1 MDTSTLYR
9 TLSQA
14 AEGSNNTEEMEAP
27 VHSKSR
33 TISRLK
39 TETAPYIHTLR
50 MRDQQGTALAI
61 LAGSR
66 AGVNSISGRL
76 GGFGTFSGTGEVK
89 EKEISNYNDDNDNNN
104 ADSDANAPSRIR
116 RIGSA
121 TMSVSGSDTQSVVSF
136 SNSDITS
143 SIKSS
148 GSSIKSKLR
157 IYTIG
162 PDSKSVPPINKAPLA
177 PVPIKAS
184 KKAFV
189 YGGAARGLFR
199 PLGNYYPTPIPNP
212 PVRPESL
219 AGFGT
224 VSLRPFPPYL
234 LKRFYLNAALNPSP
248 AFRVRFFKLSAPML
262 MHSTTRASGNG
273 ASGGQLQRSSS
284 NLDDNLIS
292 TNIHSSSLDASRYYF
307 PEESAQ
313 SDSLILRE
321 LSVEERSEVLAALSI
336 VQQTPDELRSG
347 EETDFL
353 LTAGKARCV
362 SDSDLIM
369 VSAPVRRTLASALDW
384 SVLVPGLNEEGAVLE
399 ASLFNTSDFI
409 QENTKGTSHYQNDN
423 TTSSLPVLRSHAIPQ
438 QRLDLAPFRPTQR
451 QRIASAA
458 EVLSGPVSLMENY
471 VGFFDQIDSFWKNIV
486 WTRAWEF
493 ADIESLGGNRAGLR
507 LCSCGCGKQWGRHSA
522 FPKYSFN
529 GLGGVLRGHAA
540 NGYDGSAEH
549 VIQQIKSGHC
559 STLLQHPQYPFGGPS
574 IVLDLSSWALDHNSY
589 KAIAQHAPFVRVFT
603 SSPWQ
608 GPFFSNNTLIY
619 LLPLMFS
626 LRHLHL
632 PGCDGWGDDE
642 ACKALAASSA
652 CPQLLSLDVSLS
664 SITDIGLSYIA
675 ERCHS
680 LLTLNVS
687 SCPKLSERSILLVG
701 KRCAKLEALDLSWNL
716 RLKSE
721 GIASIL
727 AECHDLKRLSLR
739 GLGRGYISD
748 KTSKLASA
756 AVGDGL
762 GGRPF
767 LLHRVMD
774 ARAEI
779 LMRVR
784 EVDLEGCVGVSDA
797 VVITLARNCEGTIE
811 RLRLSQCPALTAAS
825 TTAIAMFCPM
835 LTHLFLLGCTNIH
848 SPIFDNTIAAT
859 LAVQS
864 GRDRAGG
871 VIPDPSK
878 SFGTGF
884 GVANLMLQLD
894 NTGPRSGTADVPDA
908 EPASRP
914 SVHFMGETKPQK
926 PKWTLLKMLD
936 LTGCGMVIET
946 DILGLIQGC
955 PDLFDVRIS
964 GCYNVS
970 DIMFAS
976 FPIANAL
983 QQLQSL
989 SIAYLP
995 AVSDSTLECIA
1006 GSCPNLQSLDI
1017 TGCTGFTESAI
1028 LSLSS
1033 HCFHL
1038 RELRAQGC
1046 SESIKLACI
1055 LQLAKCCRL
1064 LRVLEFGR
1072 ALIQDTNNMSASET
1086 DSRVSHIA
1094 DGLTVPPGYD
1104 SSFEGDMFDLLLCF
1118 GVACPF
1124 LEQLDLTGRRPA
1136 AGKRQD
1142 ATSIGDSFMKGNDN
1156 VMSLFAAAR
1165 SLHHRSSVDAANS
1178 EIVFP
1183 HLNRL
1188 VLRCGGLLTP
1198 KQLESLLRIS
1208 PNLLSLDVT
1217 DVEGITVDILETAL
1231 GHAAST
1237 RTPETEAVKPNAKV
1251 TGASYTR
1258 IIAYGSRESEAYHE
1272 RTATR
1277 MASRLRSRESTTAA
1291 LKVRSGLRKTY
1302 ETPVLGLNFD
1312 VDLQRPII
1320 DPIPFSGGTRHSL
1333 PMTPAVPVNRLR
1345 KAAADIPKI
1354 GTAGVVVV
1362 SISPEDADTRD
1373 TSDIQNRTDIISAK
1387 HSSSLLPSFGGVLRP
1402 HETFPHESLVRDV
1415 AEELLYTR
1423 SGVLSSVIASSS
1435 GSVSNSIRVLGFEPI
1450 PGACF
1455 LRDASIFLRRFAL
1468 ERISANRIRKVV
1480 RHGLRKPGGRDWLWA
1495 LRSNVRNRIL
1505 ARFQYSARR
1514 IQRCYRAYTEVQFW
1528 KRHLGATVIAMW
1540 FRRILFIDR
1549 CRQRIIRALEI
1560 RRAAQVKQLAC
1571 ALLSRILE
1579 RTQVRMAWDKF
1590 RMNSLIER
1598 WRDERRA
1605 NRLRGLA
1612 PVYGNDGKLKVQIVF
1627 PSEGD
1632 EVLGAKEEMMQQV
1645 NALEVIL
1652 RSTYAA
1658 PPKGLLNQFL
1668 NEDDIIE
1675 GNKRGELNDSIDDLV
1690 GLGPG
1695 LTSDQGPRLDDN
1707 WEYAYAYR
1715 YEGLQL
1721 VAPRRVRRRKSL
1733 SKKMTSVVNNETL
1746 IQNSSLSTLSITSS
1760 KGGKTSSVIHPYHT
1774 ISQDL
1779 VRTVPKV
1786 DTPKASSGKVSRA
1799 ERRMPMRPHRPRRNS
1814 FDLLALSRIDPDE
1827 NEYSDGW
1834 ETCDDDDA
1842 EYQQVF
1848 GFFDDEGR
1856 EMEAAAIAEVQ
1867 KDIPESFGVASTFAL
1882 FDAADDAKNRAEL
1895 EKIEADFNVE
1905 ASLEKKAKQREQD
1918 ILKLHNDR
1926 LMHSNISAES
1936 SISSTSSLK
1945 RQSYRKAPQVRPET
1959 AMDRRVRRTRDFYL
1973 RKLARLHLLIA
1984 QCRNEDVNVRRA
1996 LYLEN
2001 ITDQEI
2007 RTARDAYEATHGEGS
2022 SLLVQEWRKLDIRM
2036 RNRITAVF
2044 ALENRQIALERE
2056 AATTAVTLK
2065 NLDRR
2070 LLLQRS
2076 GRELRDSAVNEARSA
2091 DPSLLVLDFGSSVFR
2106 LADDALSTLAT
2117 KYKSADSAIL
2127 PYLSKS
2133 HDEPLQ
2139 HQLAIVEIKSSL
2151 LPPREGVS
2159 DFLMP
2164 SLKSQRPGGLGPSG
2178 RPGGLPESFS
2188 MSSTSL
2194 RPFSSSRVRLLPI
2207 KFSPYA
2213 ILPGG
2218 VRILLPNPDGLGG
2231 ASTESFGTGP
2241 KRTLLAKTLQI
2252 MGISHETSSASDFL
2266 KPLVSAIKPLEQLK
2280 RNLGSVGAVQKSKRM
2295 FPVEI
2300 SKVMNYKKTQLL
2312 LKDDMELGSARRLRL
2327 SFARR
2332 IQKSFKAYLKRK
2344 KLRKEMDDFHKE
2356 STLQMMTLLRAVG
2369 KAEEPNCASA
2379 AWQEIH
2385 AAVTIQ
2391 ARFRVV
2397 SAKIFYFNAR
2407 RILAVT
2413 RAKTYL
2419 TLMGIALDA
2428 PDPDEYIRAH
2438 VLAGEA
2444 ARELQIEQDFTGKLR
2459 RTSKQF
2465 DRQISPFLD
2474 TGGRTIVDNKSERSG
2489 SISKSGSRQGSK
2501 KVVPLTL
2508 PMAAISPLGETEP
2521 QRVLRLLGNAISS
2534 GMREDLI
2541 EGTDAFAAR
2550 VKADSSLV
2558 KTKII
2563 DQWGGE
2569 VEAMVAIEEGGSEVG
2584 DDDGRSGTEKV
2595 LRRRKVRKAKDD
2607 PLRLLYNELSVLLS
2621 LDAGRQARKQRSQ
2634 LIDDATAH
2642 GAIVKSE
2649 AVVAPVVSDSAER
2662 RPSYYSTY
2670 EPVISAEALQS
2681 STDIEASKQASNT
2694 SDNLLTESLSNHIP
2708 LNKTSDTQ
2716 SVASVR
2722 SRKSANGTNSEK
2734 LPRSS
2739 AIDNVEDA
2747 INPPRMSQDE
2757 MEQERR
2763 EVLDLDLQDAQHETN
2778 SNAEHRSEDGS
2789 SFQRGSPQ
2797 GSVKY
2802 GSVGSNFLKI
2812 DGSSFRADSET
2823 NENRS
2828 EILGERSIGG
2838 SELDG
2843 IGGRSLPDSVLE
2855 ANANALLSSNS
2866 PLLLGACQRLLMSP
2880 EDPELI
2886 IAVSSAM
2893 RDEELPPK
2901 DVLTCLAL
2909 SAGLYVQTMEVST
2922 PQSARKISKVQES
2935 PSGSVSSNNPSVD
2948 ALTDDGLFSGSQ
2960 ITRVTGK
2967 SAMTSKSNAHRKAAL
2982 RALPVALARLY
2993 DADILDEDTVF
3004 EWFDTVTDAGSS
3016 EAEKSAALG
3025 LEVQLSAPLGGNV
3038 SQSDKPDAIKS
3049 IHPAVLKAMTPFV
3062 EWLRADDDGD
3072 NASEDTK
3079 DTPERPD
3086 SGRDSPINNSPSR
3099 VADFPSSRPST
3110 SDFQISDNN
3119 AEKNSQIRSRV
3130 ASIDGYQQL
3139 SQDIDLDQT
3148 SNLPQDRVFA
3158 EEVSS
3163 VGSSRSHSPTSDP
3176 LLQVSGSGAIMNDS
3190 IEDGNSD
3197 NDSSIGDTNSET
3209 SKTSGENPE
3218 PVRDSDAIT
3227 ISRSSIAKGSTSG
3240 KSKKSSSDDGKS
3252 RGRST
3257 LFGSMKSKKSA
3268 ASKELKKRAMTRAAK
3283 DEARRQ
3289 AYYAGQLA
3297 QKDLVAYRRELNEK
3311 IFTHNIKNL
3320 QFKALYLE
3328 GVFLNYVAESIPCM
3342 ADDYVFRFKLLSS
3355 EGSSWALHWQ
3365 DVLGV
3370 MMSQR
3375 EALPHVCDPFAL
3387 LRKARL
3393 DYRIKLLGALVDV
3406 RKDQSERMSDI
3417 ASLYESVRTWSERV
3431 MKNILAR
3438 RFKDEAMVKRVERQ
3452 MPSAEK
3458 VLEFLRRRKNLL
3470 KKALEA
3476 FQAGGAKARI
3486 ASELMMHAIGNDSDS
3501 DSSGDSKERR
3511 GSDRGLGTIREESDS
3526 DGSGSESE
3534 GSADDISRDERRQ
3547 ERRRKKAEREE
3558 RRRRRREQRA
3568 QNSEADESDVSPGES
3583 SSDESGSDLGSDSH
3597 ESGSDLESRVSEVR
3611 RSRGSRRKRRGD
3623 KNPNDYDWEGT
3634 DEWAIASDAVGR
3646 VVYKHV
3652 LSGFATY
3659 EIPTQ
3664 PPEGYEF
3671 LRYKDSFSALSPRL
3685 IPTAVGTDEPMAPLE
3700 RGPTFVPTSISAEVV
3715 APSLIPKPIEID
3727 QNLVLGSVDAS
3738 GVVRAKDGR
3747 IIQDVYVQNELI
3759 NEDGTV
3765 PEFGTVSDEKIG
3777 TVRGSVTDDAKSVS
3791 STTSIGGL
3799 WGKLALGAGINESG
3813 AISRTKTTDGADWK
3827 SGNDADSVLE
3837 HAVKLSTGR
3846 SGGGKRER
3854 DKLKE
3859 VEKKDE
3865 LDRVK
3870 SRNKQVYIKGALPGT
3885 PGGPPAFPITNAVG
3899 NGAIVTYTCL
3909 QNFSP
3914 GDLIT
3919 IRNINPPTY
3928 NMPFATILEATSKE
3942 FKVVSRG
3949 QGEFVREGALTK
3961 GGIAAPMQNR
3971 VYAVK
3976 SVEAVPEKEAT
3987 LSEAGVLIPAVP
3999 GYLIIKCDNDFVPGA
4014 IITMVGVVPAL
4025 FNVENATVVKQVGTK
4040 GESSCVFSDST
4051 KFLITLNSR
4060 KVPYIRGGVVI
4071 LIDDGLGDGGFPLPE
4086 IPRDFYAVKEE
4097 ETWLSKIFK
4106 GKKKEEDKAA
4116 GAGGKKD
4123 GTHMKVLDALLAMG
4137 LTDEDTTTSEDP
4149 SVQDSLMLG
4158 QKVNKKN
4165 APGSVPVE
4173 GDPTKSTSNSSNS
4186 EMSSTS
4192 LGSESSSSTA
4202 PPTSSAASVVSS
4214 EATTRIA
4221 SKLRKRAQAREGSK
4235 NAFDEFEVKSELRWI
4250 DEEARLIH
4258 ACITRMENYLQA
4270 IFIQHAKRAAS
4281 ESQTAYDLQ
4290 LTLEKLVTACE
4301 EQRRVETELLQVQFE
4316 IRANEF
4322 ANDNKLAIE
4331 TLAKSNAES
4340 FVSFGRTRA
4349 LTMQKGGAKDS
4360 TTWSEAKE
4368 AERNQQLEARK
4379 GHVQARSKR
4388 LREKRSAANKA
4399 KRDAENIIGDNE
4411 RVGTALKLL
4420 TTQNISAGKAGNDAR
4435 LALLSG
4441 IQKDLSVALGVP
4453 SVRISV
4459 TRATRVD
4466 DEAVIVALTLEPP
4479 SLSTGDQYINQAP
4492 ASLLAKII
4500 QKMALDQTSILYR
4513 QPFTRL
4519 IDSNAAIFASGSG
4532 APVVGGLG
4540 NVTRNVD
4547 EFGLTKNLDKSQIA
4561 MSGILGDT
4569 PLIGTFGGTGIGET
4583 PIGNL
4588 NQTITK
4594 KQHKI
4599 RRKSFIQKRKLM
4611 LAQKLALQ
4619 RSRAEELNESF
4630 IASKDDSL
4638 PPTPDSS
4645 KSDAFLFPSNA
4656 EPLIKSNAASLSKRS
4671 LEPIENTSHLFSSV
4685 NHNVST
4691 SFSKSATGAI
4701 SETEVDDAI
4710 DGDDEEDYDVE
4721 EILRS
4726 GNVPAAVKEDPLYL
4740 EMRRKQRLAKR
4751 KRDAKLL
4758 KKQGKIAQAR
4768 QQTVRDIKED
4778 GILSSTTNQLVP
4790 VPSVSNTS
4798 LNAHGETQFVPG
4810 GAMSAGFTYGT
4821 VKGGRFGRFIRK
4833 AADILKETEAKEAE
4847 EAAKEEKIRIQ
4858 NMITE
4863 GLANQVAQT
4872 VRQVECFSGELAE
4885 LAEFKRPL
4893 KPPPGIDLK
4902 EWVVP
4907 PFRPAVVPKPSLAT
4921 IAYYSIGSD
4930 GEEIGNPAFYYW
4942 GRDKG
4947 TIVGL
4952 FGLHMRLGVVGGY
4965 LTGEE
4970 SQTMGEETDD
4980 EVFKPEPPISEYI
4993 HGRKVAAARAEV
5005 LKKQREERR
5014 SLRKAA
5020 LEKKLKE
5027 ESILASKLSSK
5038 PLLKQKSLRK
5048 GMSSKD
5054 IVSFSRDQF
5063 SSAVPVS
5070 TTSISEK
5077 IGARD
5082 QYVRV
5087 TQATEIELVK
5097 EDGHKDSYIQQ
5108 LKIGQDAMQFIDPSW
5123 LNLTTSVILTDKV
5136 HRDKYFDYERKK
5148 YGSQDPKENILAED
5162 PSSIGPVVA
5171 QSFESVP
5178 ITTAQD
5184 LDSSALPLSR
5194 LSLNRDSKAAVSSDS
5209 VSTIPPE
5216 KHQQQDA
5223 TKVEIVQHNE
5233 ADDEGGNNELEDEE
5247 DSDIDDVNVFAQYT
5261 PDRAQAE
5268 RDAADNPAWW
5278 SQINFPDDTVSS
5290 NSNAPNNDSDDFN
5303 SRQVDP
5309 SKAYRG
5315 FGRGILCAKT
5325 ASEYSM
5331 RLAAQE
5337 VSVQKRLGKATTE
5350 REILQ
5355 VKVHNLTAEL
5365 EKQTETWK
5373 PYEFPPP
5380 IKRVIQE
5387 SIDALDAPLRRKW
5400 EKEFE
5405 QKVRAR
5411 KRTSDLRD
5419 IEKKKNLGIYNEE
5432 EERKKKEEAD
5442 LKRAEDLAMGLEV
5455 PDEFAEFRT
5464 VRQGEEFKSL
5474 GFLAIVANDGS
5485 LLEWAGNGAQFLL
5498 SSWRARYRV
5507 KPWIVDSALIE
5518 FIASKQDSII
5528 KAEAD
5533 LANMLM
5539 AEGSTA
5545 IIRAYKLGG
5554 ESLPL
5559 SGLELAKQQLVGK
5572 HAADAAAAALAAASR
5587 LEATKV
5593 LLQKL
5598 MADRKA
5604 QRDEEKRQK
5613 DEKRRQ
5619 DEILANQDLSERLD
5633 NVKQAAKDAYEWAQ
5647 KEIAEWSLRRDESLR
5662 NATKAVLR
5670 DNQSALGLLE
5680 GIAEFHFTFGV
5691 FQDHQF
5697 ATDQRKNF
5705 EERKPFFLKFPF
5717 NLAGGAGG
5725 STQDI
5730 LADPAYM
5737 WYRRTIDISEMITD
5751 IKWAPYQGD
5760 APLTQRLLANE
5771 YTYVTNSTIFPTS
5784 GLWTTRGSGRPISSM
5799 TITFD
5804 ASRIKLME
5812 GKGFSQI
5819 EGTWA
5824 SEILNPNAK
5833 FWFKASRQRRVKT
5846 EADVEVVIRTEKAA
5860 AEAKIA
5866 QMEAKVKLA
5875 QDNRKKNEVPTQEQ
5889 VQQMDALHK
5898 AKVEYAQQKATE
5910 AEQKEDKLAAAAIE
5924 FMGIPEDDVADLKK
5938 AFELMD
5944 TDRSGSVDLPEFFAF
5959 VDIERTPIAESI
5971 FFFLDASFNETIS
5984 WGTFLRT
5991 VCTFAMFGAKEMIT
6005 WVFSVVAANTVGRAE
6020 KLHPLPVDGRAG
6032 ARGIDSRNRSVYW
6045 EDAVAWSGI
6054 TTSDTQGKIS
6064 TVSFKQ
6070 LLYNIHPPTSA
6081 FVTTVKRAISKAEK
6095 LSVGGQMRLFQFRQI
6110 VAEFPT
6116 LLSPIFLM
6124 QSRMRDKFLGE
6135 EWWDEKRELFVKA
6148 REIVQ
6153 QQLAVETRQKLSARE
6168 AARAN
6173 AKAEAKLKD
6182 AKEKK
6187 RKKELASGGMRDTNL
6202 GSLAATG

>member
-1 MDTSTLYR
+1 MNTTSLYR
-9 TLSQA
+9 SLSN
-14 AEGSNNTEEMEAP
+14 SNVQDDTGAINTIIQENAGVIPKKASSSRENF
-27 VHSKSR
+27 VSKS
-33 TISRLK
+33 ISGD
-39 TETAPYIHTLR
+39 APYVHTLR
-50 MRDQQGTALAI
+50 IREQQGTALEH
-61 LAGSR
+61 LARSR
-66 AGVNSISGRL
+66 AGVNAISGRH
-76 GGFGTFSGTGEVK
+76 GGFGIFSGTEEVK
-89 EKEISNYNDDNDNNN
+89 KSEVGVEVNDDDDNGE
-104 ADSDANAPSRIR
+104 SPIERRIR
-116 RIGSA
+116 
-121 TMSVSGSDTQSVVSF
+121 SVSDSEVHSVVSF
-136 SNSDITS
+136 SASEVS
-143 SIKSS
+143 SSRKSS
-148 GSSIKSKLR
+148 TTVDSGKPRLYS
-157 IYTIG
+157 IG
-162 PDSKSVPPINKAPLA
+162 PDAGLPRIRAAVPLA
-177 PVPIKAS
+177 PKNS

-189 YGGAARGLFR
+189 YGGAARGMFR
-199 PLGNYYPTPIPNP
+199 PLATFQHTPVPMP

-234 LKRFYLNAALNPSP
+234 LTRFYLNAAINPSP
-248 AFRVRFFKLSAPML
+248 AFRVRFFKLTAPTL
-262 MHSTTRASGNG
+262 IPSST
-273 ASGGQLQRSSS
+273 RS
-284 NLDDNLIS
+284 NNVTLDNFSEKNAIQIDS
-292 TNIHSSSLDASRYYF
+292 SRYFF
-307 PEESAQ
+307 PEDSVQ

-321 LSVEERSEVLAALSI
+321 LSIDESSDVLAALSI
-336 VQQTPDELRSG
+336 LQQPPNELGSG
-347 EETDFL
+347 EETEAL
-353 LTAGKARCV
+353 LTSGKARCV
-362 SDSDLIM
+362 SDSDLVM
-369 VSAPVRRTLASALDW
+369 VSMVVRRTLASALDW
-384 SVLVPGLNEEGAVLE
+384 SVLVPGLQEEGAVLD
-399 ASLFNTSDFI
+399 ATMLNSVDISLVSEDSTAIYGDESNVK
-409 QENTKGTSHYQNDN
+409 Q
-423 TTSSLPVLRSHAIPQ
+423 SLPFIRSHAIPQ
-438 QRLDLAPFRPTQR
+438 QRLDLVPFKPTQR
-451 QRIASAA
+451 VRVATAA
-458 EVLSGPVSLMENY
+458 EILNGPANLAASDSV
-471 VGFFDQIDSFWKNIV
+471 FFDQFDSYWKNV
-486 WTRAWEF
+486 LWTRAWEF
-493 ADIESLGGNRAGLR
+493 ADIESLGGSRAGLR
-507 LCSCGCGKQWGRHSA
+507 LCSCGCGKQWGKHSA
-522 FPKYSFN
+522 FPKYSYN
-529 GLGGVLRGHAA
+529 GQGGVLHGHAA
-540 NGYDGSAEH
+540 NGYNGSADH
-549 VIQQIKSGHC
+549 VTQQIQSGQC
-559 STLLQHPQYPFGGPS
+559 SILLQHPDYSFGSPAV
-574 IVLDLSSWALDHNSY
+574 VLDLSSWALDHNSY
-589 KAIAQHAPFVRVFT
+589 RAIAQHAPFVRVLSC
-603 SSPWQ
+603 SSWQ
-608 GPFFSNNTLIY
+608 GPFFSHKTLIS
-619 LLPLMFS
+619 LLPQFLS
-626 LRHLHL
+626 LKHLHL
-632 PGCDGWGDDE
+632 PGCDSWGNDDV
-642 ACKALAASSA
+642 CRALATSSA
-652 CPQLLSLDVSLS
+652 CPNLLSLDVSLS
-664 SITDIGLSYIA
+664 SITDSGLLYIA
-675 ERCHS
+675 EKCHS

-687 SCPKLSERSILLVG
+687 SCPMLTERSILQVG
-701 KRCAKLEALDLSWNL
+701 KSCAKLEALDISWNL
-716 RLKSE
+716 RLQSE

-739 GLGRGYISD
+739 GLGRGYVAESA
-748 KTSKLASA
+748 SKLSSA
-756 AVGDGL
+756 AVGEGL

-784 EVDLEGCVGVSDA
+784 EVDLEACVGVSDA

-811 RLRLSQCPALTAAS
+811 RLRLSQCSALTAAS
-825 TTAIAMFCPM
+825 TTAIGMFCP
-835 LTHLFLLGCTNIH
+835 LVTHLYLLGCINIQ

-871 VIPDPSK
+871 VLPDPSK
-878 SFGTGF
+878 TFGTGF
-884 GVANLMLQLD
+884 GVANLMMQLD
-894 NTGPRSGTADVPDA
+894 KQGPRSGTADVSDA
-908 EPASRP
+908 VSVGRP
-914 SVHFMGETKPQK
+914 SVHFMGETKPQT
-926 PKWTLLKMLD
+926 PRWTALRVLD
-936 LTGCGMVIET
+936 LTGCGMIVES

-955 PDLFDVRIS
+955 PDLTDLRIS
-964 GCYNVS
+964 GCHNVS
-970 DIMFAS
+970 DIMFAA
-976 FPIANAL
+976 FPMSTAL
-983 QQLQSL
+983 RHLQSL
-989 SIAYLP
+989 SLAYLP
-995 AVSDSTLECIA
+995 AVSDLTLECIA
-1006 GSCPNLQSLDI
+1006 GSCPDLISLDV
-1017 TGCTGFTESAI
+1017 TGCTGFTESAF

-1033 HCFHL
+1033 HCFRL

-1046 SESIKLACI
+1046 SESIKLSTI

-1072 ALIQDTNNMSASET
+1072 ALIKSDAKVT
-1086 DSRVSHIA
+1086 DSDTADFHVSHIEN
-1094 DGLTVPPGYD
+1094 DMTVPPGYD
-1104 SSFEGDMFDLLLCF
+1104 ASFDGDMFDLLLCF

-1136 AGKRQD
+1136 AAKRPE
-1142 ATSIGDSFMKGNDN
+1142 AFSLAESLSKNVDN
-1156 VMSLFAAAR
+1156 SLPSLFASAR
-1165 SLHHRSSVDAANS
+1165 SLHHKSTVDAANAD
-1178 EIVFP
+1178 IVFP
-1183 HLNRL
+1183 NLNRL
-1188 VLRCGGLLTP
+1188 VLRCSGSLTP

-1208 PNLLSLDVT
+1208 PNLLSLDIT
-1217 DVEGITVDILETAL
+1217 DADGMTIDILEKAL
-1231 GHAAST
+1231 GHATSS
-1237 RTPETEAVKPNAKV
+1237 RTPETEAVKPSAKV
-1251 TGASYTR
+1251 IGSSFTR
-1258 IIAYGSRESEAYHE
+1258 LVAIGTRESEAFQE
-1272 RTATR
+1272 RISSR
-1277 MASRLRSRESTTAA
+1277 IASRKSSRESTTAA
-1291 LKVRSGLRKTY
+1291 LKARSSQKRSYDESILS
-1302 ETPVLGLNFD
+1302 GLNFD
-1312 VDLQRPII
+1312 MDLQRPVIN
-1320 DPIPFSGGTRHSL
+1320 PIPFSGGSRYSL
-1333 PMTPAVPVNRLR
+1333 PMTPAVSVKHLQ
-1345 KAAADIPKI
+1345 KAAAAIPKLGSSRGAI
-1354 GTAGVVVV
+1354 
-1362 SISPEDADTRD
+1362 SISKDDADTSTVND
-1373 TSDIQNRTDIISAK
+1373 LKSRTIDELVSFSAK
-1387 HSSSLLPSFGGVLRP
+1387 NHPSSFIPPFGGQVLP
-1402 HETFPHESLVRDV
+1402 HETFPHESLVRDL

-1423 SGVLSSVIASSS
+1423 SGVLLSNKSTST
-1435 GSVSNSIRVLGFEPI
+1435 GSQSIRVLGFEPI

-1455 LRDASIFLRRFAL
+1455 LRDSTIFMRRFAL

-1480 RHGLRKPGGRDWLWA
+1480 RHGLRKPGGRDWMWA
-1495 LRSNVRNRIL
+1495 LRANVRNRIL

-1514 IQRCYRAYTEVQFW
+1514 IQRCYRAFTEVQFW

-1549 CRQRIIRALEI
+1549 CRQRILRALEI

-1571 ALLSRILE
+1571 ALLSRILD
-1579 RTQVRMAWDKF
+1579 RAQVRMAWDKF

-1632 EVLGAKEEMMQQV
+1632 EVLGAKEEMMQEV

-1652 RSTYAA
+1652 RSTFAA
-1658 PPKGLLNQFL
+1658 PPKGLLDSFMNHTDNYGSKSQ
-1668 NEDDIIE
+1668 
-1675 GNKRGELNDSIDDLV
+1675 GESNGESADFIDGLV

-1695 LTSDQGPRLDDN
+1695 LTSNQGPQLDDA

-1721 VAPRRVRRRKSL
+1721 VAPRRVRRRKSW
-1733 SKKMTSVVNNETL
+1733 SRKQPPSINNEMSAAL
-1746 IQNSSLSTLSITSS
+1746 SQSSVLSISSS
-1760 KGGKTSSVIHPYHT
+1760 KEGKTSSVIHPYHT

-1779 VRTVPKV
+1779 VRTVPKLES
-1786 DTPKASSGKVSRA
+1786 PGPSLHKVSRA
-1799 ERRMPMRPHRPRRNS
+1799 SKRMPMRPHRPRRNS
-1814 FDLLALSRIDPDE
+1814 FDLIALSRVDPDE

-1842 EYQQVF
+1842 EYHQVF
-1848 GFFDDEGR
+1848 GFYDDEGR
-1856 EMEAAAIAEVQ
+1856 DLEKAALAQRENV
-1867 KDIPESFGVASTFAL
+1867 PEHFGVASTFDL
-1882 FDAADDAKNRAEL
+1882 FDAAEEARNKEEL
-1895 EKIEADFNVE
+1895 DKIEADFHAE
-1905 ASLEKKAKQREQD
+1905 ALMEKKAKQQVYAIPSDNHPLNEGF
-1918 ILKLHNDR
+1918 L
-1926 LMHSNISAES
+1926 
-1936 SISSTSSLK
+1936 SSTSSVMKLP
-1945 RQSYRKAPQVRPET
+1945 SHRKAPQVRPET

-1996 LYLEN
+1996 LFQEN
-2001 ITDQEI
+2001 ITDQEL

-2022 SLLVQEWRKLDIRM
+2022 SLAVQEWQKLDIRM

-2056 AATTAVTLK
+2056 AATTTVTLK

-2076 GRELRDSAVNEARSA
+2076 GRELRDSAVNEARGA
-2091 DPSLLVLDFGSSVFR
+2091 DPSLLVLDFGSSIFR
-2106 LADDALSTLAT
+2106 LADDALNSLAAR
-2117 KYKSADSAIL
+2117 YKPADSVIPNL
-2127 PYLSKS
+2127 L
-2133 HDEPLQ
+2133 HDSLRPGPS
-2139 HQLAIVEIKSSL
+2139 LAIIGIKSSS
-2151 LPPREGVS
+2151 LPPREGAA
-2159 DFLMP
+2159 DYLMP
-2164 SLKSQRPGGLGPSG
+2164 SRNSRRPGGLGPSG
-2178 RPGGLPESFS
+2178 HPGGLPAISV
-2188 MSSTSL
+2188 SL

-2207 KFSPYA
+2207 RFSPYA

-2231 ASTESFGTGP
+2231 ASTESFGTGA
-2241 KRTLLAKTLQI
+2241 KHTLLAKTLQI
-2252 MGISHETSSASDFL
+2252 IGVSHDVSSVSDFM

-2280 RNLGSVGAVQKSKRM
+2280 RNLGSVGFVQKSKRM

-2300 SKVMNYKKTQLL
+2300 TKVMSHKKNLLL
-2312 LKDDMELGSARRLRL
+2312 LKDDIELGSARRLRL
-2327 SFARR
+2327 SYARR
-2332 IQKSFKAYLKRK
+2332 IQKSFRAFLKRK
-2344 KLRKEMDDFHKE
+2344 RLQKEMDDYHKD

-2428 PDPDEYIRAH
+2428 PDPDEYVRAH

-2444 ARELQIEQDFTGKLR
+2444 ARELQLEQDFTGKLR

-2465 DRQISPFLD
+2465 DKQISPYLD
-2474 TGGRTIVDNKSERSG
+2474 SGGQPFDNKSERSG
-2489 SISKSGSRQGSK
+2489 SLSKSDIRGK
-2501 KVVPLTL
+2501 NVVPLIL
-2508 PMAAISPLGETEP
+2508 PASNISPLGETEP

-2541 EGTDAFAAR
+2541 EGTDSFLAR
-2550 VKADSSLV
+2550 VKNDNLLIKKKV
-2558 KTKII
+2558 I
-2563 DQWGGE
+2563 DEWGGE
-2569 VEAMVAIEEGGSEVG
+2569 VETMVAANTEGDD

-2607 PLRLLYNELSVLLS
+2607 PLRLLYNELSILLS

-2634 LIDDATAH
+2634 QLVDTVADDTVFTTAE
-2642 GAIVKSE
+2642 KSIQG
-2649 AVVAPVVSDSAER
+2649 PLPSNRDR
-2662 RPSYYSTY
+2662 RPSYYATY
-2670 EPVISAEALQS
+2670 DKPETSAVITAQSISSNDLLSQENPNLVITRQADVNSSDARSISA
-2681 STDIEASKQASNT
+2681 
-2694 SDNLLTESLSNHIP
+2694 
-2708 LNKTSDTQ
+2708 
-2716 SVASVR
+2716 SVKSRR
-2722 SRKSANGTNSEK
+2722 SIKGTNQLDASS
-2734 LPRSS
+2734 SS
-2739 AIDNVEDA
+2739 ALPHASYDINDA
-2747 INPPRMSQDE
+2747 INPPRMTQE
-2757 MEQERR
+2757 EIEQERR
-2763 EVLDLDLQDAQHETN
+2763 EVLDLDLQDTEHETA
-2778 SNAEHRSEDGS
+2778 SNVERKSDGGS
-2789 SFQRGSPQ
+2789 SFQRGSQ
-2797 GSVKY
+2797 NSSIKY
-2802 GSVGSNFLKI
+2802 GSVGANFLQLE
-2812 DGSSFRADSET
+2812 GSSYRADSET
-2823 NENRS
+2823 NEYRSGVVGDVSMTGS
-2828 EILGERSIGG
+2828 EI
-2838 SELDG
+2838 DG

-2855 ANANALLSSNS
+2855 ANAQALLSSNS

-2880 EDPELI
+2880 EDPELV

-2909 SAGLYVQTMEVST
+2909 SAALYVRTVEVST
-2922 PQSARKISKVQES
+2922 PQSVKKPKVQES
-2935 PSGSVSSNNPSVD
+2935 PSGSVASTNQSVD

-2960 ITRVTGK
+2960 ITRLTGK
-2967 SAMTSKSNAHRKAAL
+2967 SVLTTKSNAHRKAAL
-2982 RALPVALARLY
+2982 RALPIALARLY

-3025 LEVQLSAPLGGNV
+3025 LTVELSAPLGNPV
-3038 SQSDKPDAIKS
+3038 TQTEKHETIQSIN
-3049 IHPAVLKAMTPFV
+3049 PAVLKAMTPFV
-3062 EWLRADDDGD
+3062 EWLRADDDDGD
-3072 NASEDTK
+3072 NVSDDSK
-3079 DTPERPD
+3079 DSHERPD
-3086 SGRDSPINNSPSR
+3086 SGRDSPLNVSQSH
-3099 VADFPSSRPST
+3099 VSRPST
-3110 SDFQISDNN
+3110 SEFTSG
-3119 AEKNSQIRSRV
+3119 EV
-3130 ASIDGYQQL
+3130 
-3139 SQDIDLDQT
+3139 DLETKGHVQT
-3148 SNLPQDRVFA
+3148 SVET
-3158 EEVSS
+3158 EEVDQLLPHDGNELEGSESLLKRGRDDDRSS
-3163 VGSSRSHSPTSDP
+3163 VKSSRSNSPTDP
-3176 LLQVSGSGAIMNDS
+3176 QQKFTASGDVTID
-3190 IEDGNSD
+3190 IHDDDGSSD
-3197 NDSSIGDTNSET
+3197 NDSSIGDTHSET
-3209 SKTSGENPE
+3209 SRTSGENPAPIPE
-3218 PVRDSDAIT
+3218 TDALT
-3227 ISRSSIAKGSTSG
+3227 ISRGSIAKGSTTA

-3268 ASKELKKRAMTRAAK
+3268 ASKELKKRALSRAAK

-3289 AYYAGQLA
+3289 AYYAGQLS
-3297 QKDLVAYRRELNEK
+3297 QKDLVAYRRELNAK

-3320 QFKALYLE
+3320 QFRAIYLE
-3328 GVFLNYVAESIPCM
+3328 GVFLNYVSESIPCM
-3342 ADDYVFRFKLLSS
+3342 VDDYVFRFKLLSS

-3387 LRKARL
+3387 FRKARL

-3406 RKDQSERMSDI
+3406 RKDQSERLSDI
-3417 ASLYESVRTWSERV
+3417 ASLFESVSTWSERV
-3431 MKNILAR
+3431 KKNILSR
-3438 RFKDEAMVKRVERQ
+3438 RFKDEAIVKRVERQ

-3458 VLEFLRRRKNLL
+3458 VLEFLKRRKNLL

-3476 FQAGGAKARI
+3476 YQSGGAKART

-3501 DSSGDSKERR
+3501 DSSVDSKERR
-3511 GSDRGLGTIREESDS
+3511 GSDRGLDTIREESDS
-3526 DGSGSESE
+3526 DGSGSESD
-3534 GSADDISRDERRQ
+3534 GSADDISRDERRR
-3547 ERRRKKAEREE
+3547 ERRKKKAEREE
-3558 RRRRRREQRA
+3558 RRRLRREQRA
-3568 QNSEADESDVSPGES
+3568 RKIEADEGDESPAES
-3583 SSDESGSDLGSDSH
+3583 SSDESGSDLGSDSDG
-3597 ESGSDLESRVSEVR
+3597 SGSDIESRVSEVR
-3611 RSRGSRRKRRGD
+3611 RPRSSRRKRRGD
-3623 KNPNDYDWEGT
+3623 KIPNDYDWEGT
-3634 DEWAIASDAVGR
+3634 DEWVFERDAVGR
-3646 VVYKHV
+3646 LVYKHT

-3659 EIPTQ
+3659 EVPTQ
-3664 PPEGYEF
+3664 PPEGFEF
-3671 LRYKDSFSALSPRL
+3671 LRVKDSYSTLSPRL

-3700 RGPTFVPTSISAEVV
+3700 RGPTFIPTKISADVDV
-3715 APSLIPKPIEID
+3715 PSLIPKPIEID

-3747 IIQDVYVQNELI
+3747 IIQDSFIQTGANEFDQPSFDPSASSEKDGSVRESM
-3759 NEDGTV
+3759 NEDAKTV
-3765 PEFGTVSDEKIG
+3765 E
-3777 TVRGSVTDDAKSVS
+3777 
-3791 STTSIGGL
+3791 STTSVGGL
-3799 WGKLALGAGINESG
+3799 WGKLALGAGINETG
-3813 AISRTKTTDGADWK
+3813 AIARSKTSDGADWK

-3837 HAVKLSTGR
+3837 QAVKLSTGR
-3846 SGGGKRER
+3846 SGGGKKQR
-3854 DKLKE
+3854 DIGKE
-3859 VEKKDE
+3859 TEKKE
-3865 LDRVK
+3865 
-3870 SRNKQVYIKGALPGT
+3870 NKKAGNKPQYLKGALPGT
-3885 PGGPPAFPITNAVG
+3885 PGGPPAFQITNAFG
-3899 NGAIVTYTCL
+3899 NGAVATYTCS
-3909 QNFSP
+3909 QNFAP

-3919 IRNINPPTY
+3919 IMNVNPPSY
-3928 NMPFATILEATSKE
+3928 NMPFATILESTPKE

-3949 QGEFVREGALTK
+3949 QGDFVREGALTK
-3961 GGIAAPMQNR
+3961 GGIAAPMQNK

-3987 LSEAGVLIPAVP
+3987 LSESGVLIPAVP
-3999 GYLIIKCDNDFVPGA
+3999 GYLIVTCDNDFVPGA
-4014 IITMVGVVPAL
+4014 VVTMVGVVPAI
-4025 FNVENATVVKQVGTK
+4025 FNVENATVVKQVGLK
-4040 GESSCVFSDST
+4040 GDASSVFTDSS
-4051 KFLITLNSR
+4051 KFLVTLNC
-4060 KVPYIRGGVVI
+4060 KKTPYIRGGVVI

-4097 ETWLSKIFK
+4097 ESWLSKIFK
-4106 GKKKEEDKAA
+4106 TKS
-4116 GAGGKKD
+4116 KD
-4123 GTHMKVLDALLAMG
+4123 GSNSVKHGEHGSKQTKILDALLAMR
-4137 LTDEDTTTSEDP
+4137 LQDEDVPSSEDP
-4149 SVQDSLMLG
+4149 SGQDALMLG
-4158 QKVNKKN
+4158 QKVIKKN
-4165 APGSVPVE
+4165 A
-4173 GDPTKSTSNSSNS
+4173 
-4186 EMSSTS
+4186 
-4192 LGSESSSSTA
+4192 LGSSSIDESTKASQTTSDNGRGSSSTGSDMA
-4202 PPTSSAASVVSS
+4202 STQMSASNLSSAASVISS

-4258 ACITRMENYLQA
+4258 ACITRMENYLQS
-4270 IFIQHAKRAAS
+4270 IFIQHAKRAAD
-4281 ESQTAYDLQ
+4281 ESKISFDLQ
-4290 LTLEKLVTACE
+4290 QSLEKLVAACE
-4301 EQRRVETELLQVQFE
+4301 EQRRTETELLQVQFE
-4316 IRANEF
+4316 IRAHEF

-4349 LTMQKGGAKDS
+4349 LTMQKGSKVA
-4360 TTWSEAKE
+4360 TTWNEAKE
-4368 AERNQQLEARK
+4368 AERLKQLEARK
-4379 GHVQARSKR
+4379 GHVQARNIKLRDKR
-4388 LREKRSAANKA
+4388 FAAIKEKDDLENK
-4399 KRDAENIIGDNE
+4399 IGYNE

-4420 TTQNISAGKAGNDAR
+4420 TTQNISTEKAGVEAR
-4435 LALLSG
+4435 LALIAG
-4441 IQKDLSVALGVP
+4441 VRKDLCVALGVE
-4453 SVRISV
+4453 SSRISV
-4459 TRATRVD
+4459 TRASRVS

-4479 SLSTGDQYINQAP
+4479 ILLSGEDSTSTQAP

-4500 QKMALDQTSILYR
+4500 QKMAQDRSSILYR
-4513 QPFTRL
+4513 QPVTKML
-4519 IDSNAAIFASGSG
+4519 DSNAAVFASGSG
-4532 APVVGGLG
+4532 VPVIGRPSKAV
-4540 NVTRNVD
+4540 RKVD
-4547 EFGLTKNLDKSQIA
+4547 DFGLTLDKSVIA
-4561 MSGILGDT
+4561 MNGIVGDA
-4569 PLIGTFGGTGIGET
+4569 PISGTFGGTGVGQVPQE
-4583 PIGNL
+4583 GDVSRVV
-4588 NQTITK
+4588 TK
-4594 KQHKI
+4594 TQHKI
-4599 RRKSFIQKRKLM
+4599 RRKSFIERRKII
-4611 LAQKLALQ
+4611 LAQKIALQ
-4619 RSRAEELNESF
+4619 KSRAEELNESLVVENDLSLPSTPEGEKSSTF
-4630 IASKDDSL
+4630 SFPSGVQALSTTSNTSVTHQVSSLKNNSDISSKKSAGKAIQQDDSY
-4638 PPTPDSS
+4638 TSS
-4645 KSDAFLFPSNA
+4645 QKGSPSKKTRSEELNVDDNGDVGDAF
-4656 EPLIKSNAASLSKRS
+4656 
-4671 LEPIENTSHLFSSV
+4671 
-4685 NHNVST
+4685 
-4691 SFSKSATGAI
+4691 
-4701 SETEVDDAI
+4701 
-4710 DGDDEEDYDVE
+4710 DGDDEEDYDIE
-4721 EILRS
+4721 AILKS
-4726 GNVPAAVKEDPLYL
+4726 GNVPALIKEDPLYL

-4758 KKQGKIAQAR
+4758 KKQGKAAQAR
-4768 QQTVRDIKED
+4768 QQTVRDIKD
-4778 GILSSTTNQLVP
+4778 NGIISSSVAMDQSATVLSS
-4790 VPSVSNTS
+4790 SSS
-4798 LNAHGETQFVPG
+4798 LHTEGETHFVPG

-4833 AADILKETEAKEAE
+4833 AADILKETEAREAE

-4858 NMITE
+4858 NLITE
-4863 GLANQVAQT
+4863 GLANQVART
-4872 VRQVECFSGELAE
+4872 VRQVECFGGELAE
-4885 LAEFKRPL
+4885 FSEFKRPS

-4907 PFRPAVVPKPSLAT
+4907 PFRPATVPNPSPAT
-4921 IAYYSIGSD
+4921 IAYYSIGGD
-4930 GEEIGNPAFYYW
+4930 GEEFGNPGFYYW

-4947 TIVGL
+4947 TIIGL

-4970 SQTMGEETDD
+4970 SQTMGEETDE

-4993 HGRKVAAARAEV
+4993 HGRKVAAARAEA

-5014 SLRKAA
+5014 RLRKIA

-5027 ESILASKLSSK
+5027 DSIISARASAA
-5038 PLLKQKSLRK
+5038 PFLKQKSLRK
-5048 GMSSKD
+5048 GLSSKD
-5054 IVSFSRDQF
+5054 IISFTKDQK
-5063 SSAVPVS
+5063 SSALPVS

-5077 IGARD
+5077 IGAKD

-5087 TQATEIELVK
+5087 TQASEVEVEVDK
-5097 EDGHKDSYIQQ
+5097 DDGHKGSYIHQ
-5108 LKIGQDAMQFIDPSW
+5108 LKIGQEAMEFIDPSW
-5123 LNLTTSVILTDKV
+5123 LNLTTSVILTSKA
-5136 HRDKYFDYERKK
+5136 HRDRYFKYEREK
-5148 YGSQDPKENILAED
+5148 YGSQDPTDASVSED
-5162 PSSIGPVVA
+5162 PSSILPV
-5171 QSFESVP
+5171 S
-5178 ITTAQD
+5178 TTSNIAVTETSAANNSRGD
-5184 LDSSALPLSR
+5184 PPLDSKMTAK
-5194 LSLNRDSKAAVSSDS
+5194 RDYETAGLIEAVSKTPL
-5209 VSTIPPE
+5209 VAEHSTNT
-5216 KHQQQDA
+5216 
-5223 TKVEIVQHNE
+5223 TKVHSAEAFDE
-5233 ADDEGGNNELEDEE
+5233 ADDEGGKNDDIMQDEE

-5261 PDRAQAE
+5261 PNPALAE
-5268 RDAADNPAWW
+5268 RDAADTPAWW
-5278 SQINFPDDTVSS
+5278 SQVNFPDDTVSS
-5290 NSNAPNNDSDDFN
+5290 NSNAPANEAEDFN
-5303 SRQVDP
+5303 RRQVDP

-5325 ASEYSM
+5325 ASEYSL

-5337 VSVQKRLGKATTE
+5337 VSVQRRLGKATTE

-5355 VKVHNLTAEL
+5355 VKVHSLTADL
-5365 EKQTETWK
+5365 EKLTETWK

-5380 IKRVIQE
+5380 IKRIIQE

-5405 QKVRAR
+5405 QKVRER
-5411 KRTSDLRD
+5411 KRTSELRD

-5442 LKRAEDLAMGLEV
+5442 HKRAEDLAMGLEV
-5455 PDEFAEFRT
+5455 TDEFAGFRT

-5474 GFLAIVANDGS
+5474 GFLAVVANDGS

-5662 NATKAVLR
+5662 NATKSVLR

-5680 GIAEFHFTFGV
+5680 GIAEFHLTYGV

-5697 ATDQRKNF
+5697 AIEQRKNF

-5725 STQDI
+5725 TTSDV

-5760 APLTQRLLANE
+5760 TPLTQRLLANE
-5771 YTYVTNSTIFPTS
+5771 YTFITNSTIFPTT

-5819 EGTWA
+5819 EGTWV
-5824 SEILNPNAK
+5824 SEVVNPNTK

-5846 EADVEVVIRTEKAA
+5846 EADVDLVTRTEKAA

-5866 QMEAKVKLA
+5866 QMEAKVKIA
-5875 QDNRKKNEVPTQEQ
+5875 QENRKKNEVPTQEQ
-5889 VQQMDALHK
+5889 IQQIDALHK
-5898 AKVEYAQQKATE
+5898 AKVEFAQQKATE

-5924 FMGIPEDDVADLKK
+5924 FMGIPADDVADLKK

-5944 TDRSGSVDLPEFFAF
+5944 TDRSGTVDLPEFFAF

-6020 KLHPLPVDGRAG
+6020 KLHPLPVAGRAG

-6081 FVTTVKRAISKAEK
+6081 FVTTVKRAIAKAEK

-6153 QQLAVETRQKLSARE
+6153 SQLAIETRQKLNARE
-6168 AARAN
+6168 AARAS

-6187 RKKELASGGMRDTNL
+6187 RKKEMATSGKRDTNL
-6202 GSLAATG
+6202 GAIAQG